1 MITIQNSTFAA
12 DINALGAEL
21 SSLRSA
27 ANGQEYLWQG
37 NPAVWAGRSPL
48 LFPVIGR
55 LLDDKYRVKGREYSL
70 PKHGF
75 ARTSVFSVSRVTP
88 DSAVF
93 TLADSPSTRAC
104 YPFSFRFD
112 VCFQLTAEGIRVTH
126 TVENRDD
133 EDMFFSVGAHPG
145 FNCELGDVLVFE
157 QAETLR
163 TERIDENALL
173 TGQTY
178 PLLDIADT
186 VTITPDLFVNDALFL
201 SGYRSRHVMLRCR
214 RGYAIDFD
222 FEDAPFL
229 GIWAKPAAPYVCIEP
244 WYGINDGYE
253 KKEDISQKRGIL
265 RLAPAKSFSFSWS
278 ARITP

>member
-1 MITIQNSTFAA
+1 MISIQNSTFAA

-27 ANGQEYLWQG
+27 ASGTEYLWQG
-37 NPAVWAGRSPL
+37 DASVWAGRSPL
-48 LFPVIGR
+48 LFPIIGR
-55 LLDDKYRVKGREYSL
+55 LLDDKYRYHGKEYSL

-75 ARTSVFSVSRVTP
+75 ARTSVFSVSRVTS

-93 TLADSPSTRAC
+93 TLTDSPSTRAC
-104 YPFSFRFD
+104 YPFSFRFE
-112 VCFQLTAEGIRVTH
+112 VCFQLTADGIHVTH

-145 FNCELGDVLVFE
+145 FNCELGDTLVFE
-157 QAETLR
+157 QPETLR

-173 TGQTY
+173 MDLTF
-178 PLLDIADT
+178 PLLNNSDT
-186 VTITPDLFVNDALFL
+186 ITITPDLFVHDALFL
-201 SGYRSRHVMLRCR
+201 RGYRSRHITLRCQ
-214 RGYAIDFD
+214 RGYSIDFD

-229 GIWAKPAAPYVCIEP
+229 GIWAKPTAPYVCIEP

-265 RLAPAKSFSFSWS
+265 RLAPAKTFSFSWS
-278 ARITP
+278 ARIIP

>member
-1 MITIQNSTFAA
+1 MISIQNSTFAA

-27 ANGQEYLWQG
+27 ASGQEYLWQG
-37 NPAVWAGRSPL
+37 DTAVWAGRSPL
-48 LFPVIGR
+48 LFPIIGR
-55 LLDDKYRVKGREYSL
+55 LLDDKYRCRGREYSL

-75 ARTSVFSVSRVTP
+75 ARTSVFSISRVTE

-93 TLADSPSTRAC
+93 SLTDSPATRSC

-112 VCFQLTAEGIRVTH
+112 VCFQLTPEGIRVTH
-126 TVENRDD
+126 IVENRGDT
-133 EDMFFSVGAHPG
+133 DMFFSVGAHPG

-163 TERIDENALL
+163 TERIDESALL
-173 TGQTY
+173 TGLTY
-178 PLLDIADT
+178 PLLDNSDT
-186 VTITPDLFVNDALFL
+186 ITITPELFVNDALFL
-201 SGYRSRHVMLRCR
+201 SGYRSRHVTLRCR

-244 WYGINDGYE
+244 WYGINDSYE
-253 KKEDISQKRGIL
+253 KKDDISQKRGVL
-265 RLAPAKSFSFSWS
+265 CLAPAKSFSFSWS
-278 ARITP
+278 VRIVQ

>member
-1 MITIQNSTFAA
+1 MISIQNSTFAA

-27 ANGQEYLWQG
+27 ANGTQYLWQG
-37 NPAVWAGRSPL
+37 DASVWSGRSPI
-48 LFPVIGR
+48 LFPIIGR
-55 LLDDKYRVKGREYSL
+55 LLDDKYRCRGREYSL

-75 ARTSVFSVSRVTP
+75 ARTSVFSVSRITP

-93 TLADSPSTRAC
+93 TLTDSPSTRAC
-104 YPFSFRFD
+104 YPFSFRFE
-112 VCFQLTAEGIRVTH
+112 VHFQLTAEGIRVTH

-133 EDMFFSVGAHPG
+133 EEMYFSVGAHPG
-145 FNCELGDVLVFE
+145 FNCDLGDTLVFE

-178 PLLDIADT
+178 PLLDNSDT
-186 VTITPDLFVNDALFL
+186 ITITPDLFVNDALFL
-201 SGYRSRHVMLRCR
+201 SGYRSRRITLKCR
-214 RGYAIDFD
+214 RGYAVEVDFG
-222 FEDAPFL
+222 DAPFL

-244 WYGINDGYE
+244 WYGINDSYE

-265 RLAPAKSFSFSWS
+265 SLAPAKSFSFSWS
-278 ARITP
+278 ARITQ

>member
-1 MITIQNSTFAA
+1 MISIQNSAFAA

-27 ANGQEYLWQG
+27 SSGQEFLWQG
-37 NPAVWAGRSPL
+37 DPAVWAGRSPI

-55 LLDDKYRVKGREYSL
+55 LLDDKYRYAGREYSL

-75 ARTSVFSVSRVTP
+75 ARTSVFSISRVAA

-93 TLADSPSTRAC
+93 TLADSPATRAC

-112 VCFQLTAEGIRVTH
+112 IHYQLTPEGIRVTH

-145 FNCELGDVLVFE
+145 FNCELGDTLVFE

-163 TERIDENALL
+163 TERIDANALL
-173 TGQTY
+173 TEQTY
-178 PLLDIADT
+178 PLLDNANTI
-186 VTITPDLFVNDALFL
+186 TITPELFVNDALFL
-201 SGYRSRHVMLRCR
+201 SGYRSRHVTLKCR

-222 FEDAPFL
+222 LEDAPFL

-244 WYGINDGYE
+244 WYGINDSYE
-253 KKEDISQKRGIL
+253 KKDDISQKRGIL
-265 RLAPAKSFSFSWS
+265 RLAPAKTFSFSWS